1 MSGLLALALVGQA
14 TPAPRPLENPVIR
27 AFREACVEG
36 SFILSPSRGK
46 VVPERELGHFI
57 DFVAGPQSIA
67 RRTVI
72 KLAAVRG
79 SYLVITEYQ
88 HLQPRSIA
96 RTCAVDSRA
105 VSKQEAMASYIQNL
119 PETAI
124 TPDWVTN
131 MYEDKWT
138 ADHPELGY
146 QKQFRFRSDG
156 SIVLE
161 IGMYS
166 AAAAQLKSGA
176 TKQ

>member
-36 SFILSPSRGK
+36 SFVLSPSRGK

-105 VSKQEAMASYIQNL
+105 VSKQEAGFLYSESARNSDHARLGHEHVRRQVDCRSSGARL
-119 PETAI
+119 PEAVQV
-124 TPDWVTN
+124 P
-131 MYEDKWT
+131 
-138 ADHPELGY
+138 LR
-146 QKQFRFRSDG
+146 RFNCAGDRHVFCRCRS
-156 SIVLE
+156 
-161 IGMYS
+161 
-166 AAAAQLKSGA
+166 
-176 TKQ
+176 T